1 MLLLPAL
8 SAVIG
13 LWYCSPSEYDA
24 IYIDYFPIT
33 FDVATCVCTKTIEP
47 SEATIDGSFLLPGSV
62 LRLDAATTPLRGSL
76 TLLNLNGTVSNP
88 IFLRTCHGPV
98 TITSNDHRAALNI
111 TGSYIRIK
119 WTRSF
124 WSHVTEGD
132 QSDDGL
138 DSLSI
143 LYDVFSKLSWS
154 FLTSTTIVSFWLKSP
169 SSIFSERG
177 SSMLFW
183 MVRLRGRA
191 P

>member
-1 MLLLPAL
+1 MFKNIRQGSYPYLVLLLPAL

-119 WTRSF
+119 
-124 WSHVTEGD
+124 
-132 QSDDGL
+132 
-138 DSLSI
+138 
-143 LYDVFSKLSWS
+143 
-154 FLTSTTIVSFWLKSP
+154 
-169 SSIFSERG
+169 
-177 SSMLFW
+177 
-183 MVRLRGRA
+183 
-191 P
+191 